1 MHTHHHAHHHD
12 RPDRG
17 RRHHDDLGGDLPGED
32 PRFAGRRRGGRGRGF
47 GRDVGPDDV
56 DPRREGHGPRPG
68 FGPGP
73 ERGPR
78 RGGGRGRGGGGPHR
92 APRGD
97 VRTAVLLLLQEEP
110 MHGYQLMQTIAERT
124 GGRWSPSPGA
134 IYPTLSLL
142 EDEGLVATEKEGGR
156 KLASLT
162 DAGRRHV
169 EESSSSWSNPF
180 PGEDPH
186 SGEERVDLRSLMFE
200 LRGAVREV
208 GRAGSEAQIAE
219 AAEILESARARMYRI
234 LAGETPPATGS

>member
-1 MHTHHHAHHHD
+1 MHTHHDHHE

-17 RRHHDDLGGDLPGED
+17 RRHHDEDWGRELPGEG
-32 PRFAGRRRGGRGRGF
+32 PRVGRGPRGGRGGRGF
-47 GRDVGPDDV
+47 G
-56 DPRREGHGPRPG
+56 PG
-68 FGPGP
+68 FGPDFGP
-73 ERGPR
+73 GPDGERGPR
-78 RGGGRGRGGGGPHR
+78 RGGGRGRGGGPHR

-180 PGEDPH
+180 PGQDPH
-186 SGEERVDLRSLMFE
+186 SDEERVDLRSLMFE